1 MINIIKGKPDARRIE
16 QIIKNMKNKSNLSHL
31 LNLKNKEI
39 LRKHAEQIVK
49 NMDGPEMSKLVN
61 DHIVHSTKVSLFVVT
76 KNRSL
81 KVNV

>member
-76 KNRSL
+76 KKRSL
-81 KVNV
+81 KDNV